1 MPIDQEW
8 TINWNFKQQNEI
20 EKKKYLKNVITV
32 FFIAFRA
39 FRQLFLLSYDDEI
52 CICMSSVHRV
62 QKVEKLKS
70 IKI

>member
-39 FRQLFLLSYDDEI
+39 FRQLFLSSYDDDI
-52 CICMSSVHRV
+52 CILSSVHHV

-70 IKI
+70 IEI